1 MKDEFSGKNMKK
13 QILKKFFPV
22 VSRIL
27 AALLVIM
34 ATKLLLQPVQSY
46 LKIQIIELIYLLPVL
61 LATVLWGLTPGII
74 AGVTAFLVFNYFYI
88 EPYNTLLVHE
98 TQDIITL
105 IIFLFVAVILSQS
118 IGKARE
124 GTRLARLREWEAT
137 RMYELTSSLSSLK
150 DPEGIAKD
158 LAEQTLQTF
167 HFDCI
172 EIILQNNEDEIHQK
186 VCVEEGMA
194 LLTPQLIRQLETA
207 RGTEGEILIWYS
219 RSEPSSQ
226 EMRLLK
232 AFIDQGA
239 LALERVRLA
248 RGETRVRILEE
259 SDQLKSSLLNSVSH
273 ELRTPLSVI
282 KASVSSLR
290 SGMVDWNT
298 AARQDLLATIEEETD
313 LLNLLV
319 GNLLDMSRI
328 ESGALKTQKEWNAIE
343 EIAMGAATKIHRQLL
358 NHHLEMHFAENLP
371 LVPTDFVMIGQVFMN
386 LISNSIKYAPAKSTI
401 SINGYQED
409 EFLHIKVANQGPKVP
424 EQHLQK
430 IFDKFYRVTKA
441 EQITG
446 TGLGL
451 SICKGII
458 EAHGGR
464 IWAENEMDHF
474 VFHFILPTLMDGALP
489 KIPAEATDE

>member
-1 MKDEFSGKNMKK
+1 MKK

-27 AALLVIM
+27 AALLVIL
-34 ATKLLLQPVQSY
+34 ATKLLLQPVQAY

-61 LATVLWGLTPGII
+61 LATVLWGLTPGIV
-74 AGVTAFLVFNYFYI
+74 ASFAAFLVFNYFYI

-105 IIFLFVAVILSQS
+105 IIFLFVAVILSQF

-124 GTRLARLREWEAT
+124 GTQLARLREWEAT

-150 DPEGIAKD
+150 DPESIAKD

-167 HFDCI
+167 RFDCI
-172 EIILQNNEDEIHQK
+172 DIVLQNNEDEIHQK
-186 VCVEEGMA
+186 VCLEGKA
-194 LLTPQLIRQLETA
+194 SLTPKLTWQLETA
-207 RGTEGEILIWYS
+207 RGTEGEIRIWYS
-219 RSEPSSQ
+219 TSDPSSQ

-328 ESGALKTQKEWNAIE
+328 ESGALKTQKEWNSIE

-409 EFLHIKVANQGPKVP
+409 ECLHVKVANQGPMVP

-474 VFHFILPTLMDGALP
+474 VFHFILPILMDGSLP
-489 KIPAEATDE
+489 KIPEEATDE

>member
-1 MKDEFSGKNMKK
+1 MIYNFIKK
-13 QILKKFFPV
+13 TFPIFL
-22 VSRIL
+22 RIV
-27 AALLVIM
+27 AALLVIL
-34 ATKLLLQPVQSY
+34 ATKLLLQPVQSL
-46 LKIQIIELIYLLPVL
+46 LKIQIIELIYLLPIL
-61 LATVLWGLTPGII
+61 LATVLWGLTTGIV
-74 AGVTAFLVFNYFYI
+74 ASFAAFLVFNYFYL
-88 EPYNTLLVHE
+88 EPYNTLIVHE
-98 TQDIITL
+98 TQDLITL
-105 IIFLFVAVILSQS
+105 IIFLFVAVILSQF

-150 DPEGIAKD
+150 DPKSIAKD
-158 LAEQTLQTF
+158 LAEQTLSTF
-167 HFDCI
+167 RFDCI
-172 EIILQNNEDEIHQK
+172 EILIQNNEDDIFQK
-186 VCVEEGMA
+186 VCGEDGVA
-194 LLTPQLIRQLETA
+194 TSHPKQTWQLETA
-207 RGTEGEILIWYS
+207 RGTEGEIKMWYS
-219 RSEPSSQ
+219 RSEPSAQ

-248 RGETRVRILEE
+248 SGETRMRILEE

-328 ESGALKTQKEWNAIE
+328 ESGALKPQKEWNSIE
-343 EIAMGAATKIHRQLL
+343 EIAMGAATKIHRQLI
-358 NHHLEMHFAENLP
+358 NHHLEMHFSENLP

-386 LISNSIKYAPAKSTI
+386 LISNSIKYAPANSTI

-409 EFLHIKVANQGPKVP
+409 EFIHIKVANQGPKVP

-441 EQITG
+441 DQITG

-451 SICKGII
+451 SICKGIV
-458 EAHGGR
+458 EAHGGK
-464 IWAENEMDHF
+464 IWAENEMEHF
-474 VFHFILPTLMDGALP
+474 AFHFILPISMDGSLP
-489 KIPAEATDE
+489 KIPEEETYE